1 MRAEAAPGEFFD
13 RLGENFCKA
22 EPAIYKRGKLKK
34 AALFWRRGDVERCF
48 GTLCEGFDLCQ
59 LYQQRE
65 AEKHKV
71 WKDFR
76 DHEEKMAKVKKQRA
90 AAALAKDGSRGI
102 PSQVPSL
109 KRDRS
114 VLKRESTD
122 DLNP

>member
-34 AALFWRRGDVERCF
+34 AALFWRRGDVDRCF

-71 WKDFR
+71 WKDFG
-76 DHEEKMAKVKKQRA
+76 DHEAKMAKVEKERA
-90 AAALAKDGSRGI
+90 AAALAKGGSRSI